1 MSRKI
6 YPPYPRKGSGGC
18 NYVDSGVLDTCE
30 YVTHPGTSQ
39 KVVAFYQTNGGEKIF
54 EKNQMLGLVIAIL
67 RFYPGWQVR
76 CRERRFRFS
85 QADFR
90 TVSAQEVRFRSKTNV
105 EMLSCLKNDC
115 ELTINH

>member
-1 MSRKI
+1 MGYAPKRSREIDLWVSTPLMSRKI

-76 CRERRFRFS
+76 
-85 QADFR
+85 
-90 TVSAQEVRFRSKTNV
+90 TTLPKWP
-105 EMLSCLKNDC
+105 
-115 ELTINH
+115 